1 VERNVESI
9 GIRITH
15 VGLVHTKNMFYS
27 PENAP
32 PREIIHSH
40 IYSRSSV
47 ELQSKP
53 CWLGF
58 SSFEYQSAEHK
69 SREMGMESRNCGQD
83 LTDSGRKSA
92 ETNDAN
98 RLNVQSNQNHNCVI
112 RATSIWAHSQ

>member
-1 VERNVESI
+1 MYVWNVESI

-15 VGLVHTKNMFYS
+15 VGGSCSLKTCFTRQKM
-27 PENAP
+27 PA
-32 PREIIHSH
+32 REIIHSH

-69 SREMGMESRNCGQD
+69 SKSGDGNESIEKLWTR
-83 LTDSGRKSA
+83 
-92 ETNDAN
+92 
-98 RLNVQSNQNHNCVI
+98 
-112 RATSIWAHSQ
+112 

>member
-1 VERNVESI
+1 MYVWNVESI

-15 VGLVHTKNMFYS
+15 VGGSCSLKTCFTRQKM
-27 PENAP
+27 PA
-32 PREIIHSH
+32 REIIHSH

-69 SREMGMESRNCGQD
+69 SRDGNREIVDKIR
-83 LTDSGRKSA
+83 LTPVENLPKQMMRTD
-92 ETNDAN
+92 
-98 RLNVQSNQNHNCVI
+98 
-112 RATSIWAHSQ
+112 

>member
-1 VERNVESI
+1 MLGTELDRDGLEEEARDVDVWNVESI

-53 CWLGF
+53 CWGSLIRI
-58 SSFEYQSAEHK
+58 SVQQK
-69 SREMGMESRNCGQD
+69 
-83 LTDSGRKSA
+83 SGRER
-92 ETNDAN
+92 ETD
-98 RLNVQSNQNHNCVI
+98 
-112 RATSIWAHSQ
+112 RAS

>member
-1 VERNVESI
+1 VWNVESI

-69 SREMGMESRNCGQD
+69 SRDGNREIVDKIR
-83 LTDSGRKSA
+83 LTPVENLPKQMMRTD
-92 ETNDAN
+92 
-98 RLNVQSNQNHNCVI
+98 
-112 RATSIWAHSQ
+112 